1 MTLRVHIFVLLAL
14 GTILIPVSDATAQM
28 GYHQGRHIHVND
40 AHLNPQQIT
49 NLDQTLGYKVPD
61 GFYWVNGNN
70 GTWGYQGSN
79 EVLGSIFKA
88 DDPRRQAA
96 SRQNQQ
102 QQPQQRQ
109 QSSGSGGQQPYKRPY
124 ISNDTGTGSAVI
136 NRNKGGCSYVSAGG
150 TTMRVCD

>member
-1 MTLRVHIFVLLAL
+1 MTLRVHVFVLLAL
-14 GTILIPVSDATAQM
+14 GAILMPTGDAAAQM
-28 GYHQGRHIHVND
+28 GYHQNRHIHVND
-40 AHLNPQQIT
+40 AHLNPQQIA
-49 NLDQTLGYKVPD
+49 NLDRTLGYTVPN
-61 GFYWVNGNN
+61 GFYWLNGDN

-88 DDPRRQAA
+88 NDPRRAA
-96 SRQNQQ
+96 AAQQ
-102 QQPQQRQ
+102 QQPQRQQRQ
-109 QSSGSGGQQPYKRPY
+109 QSSGSSAKQPYKRPY

>member
-1 MTLRVHIFVLLAL
+1 MKLRVHTFVLLVMGAML
-14 GTILIPVSDATAQM
+14 FPVGNANAQM

-40 AHLNPQQIT
+40 AHLNPQQIA

-61 GFYWVNGNN
+61 GFYWVNGDNS
-70 GTWGYQGSN
+70 TWGYQGSN

-88 DDPRRQAA
+88 NDPRRKVA
-96 SRQNQQ
+96 QQ
-102 QQPQQRQ
+102 QQQQLQRQ
-109 QSSGSGGQQPYKRPY
+109 QSSGGAQPQPYKRPY